1 MNEAQEIHRD
11 IYSGI
16 VAEELAKNGYYGE
29 DLTLYGFAESAN
41 GGRGVQLFTDEEEC
55 AVTYLKRRAVGAL
68 LSPIETIHRR
78 SDGGDAAYKTLKDEF
93 CVQLA
98 DSVLAGRGPKVDL
111 TPFWDYVNDL
121 SPEQRK
127 EKALAL
133 VGVLTLPFDMATA
146 TRTALRTL
154 KQPQNDGNRCY
165 YGFFVRKDDR
175 WQSVTNGSLPALLKK
190 WRAQDHPVTPL
201 LKMTMESRAPIYAL
215 KDDFEKELRTIMDDG
230 YLHMIHTLYQNTK
243 NS

>member
-11 IYSGI
+11 TYSGM

-29 DLTLYGFAESAN
+29 DLTLYGFA
-41 GGRGVQLFTDEEEC
+41 GGRGVQLFIDEEEC

-78 SDGGDAAYKTLKDEF
+78 SDGGDDAYKALKDEF

-98 DSVLAGRGPKVDL
+98 DSVLAGRGPKTDL
-111 TPFWDYVNDL
+111 TPFWDYVNAL

-127 EKALAL
+127 EKSL
-133 VGVLTLPFDMATA
+133 VGVLTLPFDFT
-146 TRTALRTL
+146 TVDRTALCTL
-154 KQPQNDGNRCY
+154 KQPQNDGNRYY
-165 YGFFVRKDDR
+165 YGFFVRKDNQ

-190 WRAQDHPVTPL
+190 WRAQEHPVTPL

-215 KDDFEKELRTIMDDG
+215 KDDFERKLRTTMDDG
-230 YLHMIHTLYQNTK
+230 YLNMIHTLYQNTK

>member
-1 MNEAQEIHRD
+1 M
-11 IYSGI
+11 
-16 VAEELAKNGYYGE
+16 
-29 DLTLYGFAESAN
+29 
-41 GGRGVQLFTDEEEC
+41 QLFIDEEEC

-78 SDGGDAAYKTLKDEF
+78 SDGGDDAYKALKDEF

-98 DSVLAGRGPKVDL
+98 YSVLAGRGPKTDL
-111 TPFWDYVNDL
+111 TPFWDYVNAL

-127 EKALAL
+127 EKSLAL
-133 VGVLTLPFDMATA
+133 VGVLTLPFDFT
-146 TRTALRTL
+146 TVDRTALCTL
-154 KQPQNDGNRCY
+154 KQPQNDGNRYY
-165 YGFFVRKDDR
+165 YGFFVRKDNQ

-190 WRAQDHPVTPL
+190 WRAQEHPVTPL

-215 KDDFEKELRTIMDDG
+215 KDDFERKLRTTMDDG
-230 YLHMIHTLYQNTK
+230 YLNMIHTLYQNTK

>member
-11 IYSGI
+11 TYSGM

-41 GGRGVQLFTDEEEC
+41 GGRGVQLFIDEEEC

-78 SDGGDAAYKTLKDEF
+78 SDGGDDAYKALKDEF

-98 DSVLAGRGPKVDL
+98 DSVLAGRGPKTDL
-111 TPFWDYVNDL
+111 TPFWDYVNAL

-127 EKALAL
+127 EKSL
-133 VGVLTLPFDMATA
+133 VGVLTLPFDFT
-146 TRTALRTL
+146 TVDRTALCTL
-154 KQPQNDGNRCY
+154 KQPQNDGNRYY
-165 YGFFVRKDDR
+165 YGFFVRKDNQ

-190 WRAQDHPVTPL
+190 WRAQEHPVTPL

-215 KDDFEKELRTIMDDG
+215 KDDFERKLRTTMDDG
-230 YLHMIHTLYQNTK
+230 YLNMIHTLYQNTK

>member
-11 IYSGI
+11 IYSGM

-41 GGRGVQLFTDEEEC
+41 GGRGVQLFNDEEEC

-78 SDGGDAAYKTLKDEF
+78 SDGGDDDYKAIKDEF

-98 DSVLAGRGPKVDL
+98 DSVLTGRGPKTDL
-111 TPFWDYVNDL
+111 TPFWDYVNAL

-127 EKALAL
+127 EKSLAL
-133 VGVLTLPFDMATA
+133 VGVLTLPFDFATVD
-146 TRTALRTL
+146 RTALRTL
-154 KQPQNDGNRCY
+154 KQPQNDGNRHY
-165 YGFFVRKDDR
+165 YGFFVRKDNQ

-190 WRAQDHPVTPL
+190 WRAQEHPVTPL
-201 LKMTMESRAPIYAL
+201 
-215 KDDFEKELRTIMDDG
+215 
-230 YLHMIHTLYQNTK
+230 
-243 NS
+243 

>member
-11 IYSGI
+11 IYSGM

-41 GGRGVQLFTDEEEC
+41 GGRGVQLFIDEEEC

-78 SDGGDAAYKTLKDEF
+78 SDGGDDAYKALKDEF

-98 DSVLAGRGPKVDL
+98 DSVLAGRGPKTDL
-111 TPFWDYVNDL
+111 TPFWDYVNAL

-127 EKALAL
+127 EKSL
-133 VGVLTLPFDMATA
+133 VGVLTLPFDFT
-146 TRTALRTL
+146 TVDRTALCTL
-154 KQPQNDGNRCY
+154 KQPQNDGNRYY
-165 YGFFVRKDDR
+165 YGFFVRKDNQ

-190 WRAQDHPVTPL
+190 WRAQEHPVTPL

-215 KDDFEKELRTIMDDG
+215 KDDFERKLRTTMDDG
-230 YLHMIHTLYQNTK
+230 YLNMIHTLYQNTK